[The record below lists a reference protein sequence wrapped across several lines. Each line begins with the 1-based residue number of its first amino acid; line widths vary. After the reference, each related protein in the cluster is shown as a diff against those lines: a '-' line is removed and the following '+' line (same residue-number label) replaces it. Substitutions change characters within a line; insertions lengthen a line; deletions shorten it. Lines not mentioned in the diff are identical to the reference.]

1 MNWIFDLIHIIIFS
15 LDNLSVDE
23 RIYKDVQDCVFQKIR
38 ESVLMQK
45 AISPA
50 NLSKAEDMKAAQT
63 NFAHY
68 VIQGLKSKI

>member
-1 MNWIFDLIHIIIFS
+1 MKYSPIIFFSS

>member
-1 MNWIFDLIHIIIFS
+1 MVSLVEVEKCEFQKFIIFS

-45 AISPA
+45 NITPA
-50 NLSKAEDMKAAQT
+50 NVTKPEDVK
-63 NFAHY
+63 
-68 VIQGLKSKI
+68 VS